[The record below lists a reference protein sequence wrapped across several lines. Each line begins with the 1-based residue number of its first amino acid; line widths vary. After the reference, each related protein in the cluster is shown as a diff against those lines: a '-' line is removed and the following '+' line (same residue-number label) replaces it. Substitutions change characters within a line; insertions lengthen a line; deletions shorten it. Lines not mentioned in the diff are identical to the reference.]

1 MQAVFILAFTQGPQC
16 HYLTKNLELLEKVRR
31 WLPMAE
37 PFDAYSWVVDGQLY
51 VVGFL
56 KRQDQLVLDMV
67 EILYEEVA
75 YTAKRKGATS
85 IVVADAAPF
94 KITNKLKRIYEYL
107 RCTEPLEGRVPDEG
121 CEYN

>member
-1 MQAVFILAFTQGPQC
+1 
-16 HYLTKNLELLEKVRR
+16 
-31 WLPMAE
+31 MAE

-94 KITNKLKRIYEYL
+94 KFTNKIKRIYEYL
-107 RCTEPLEGRVPDEG
+107 RCTEPLEESDPNEG
-121 CEYN
+121 CKLN